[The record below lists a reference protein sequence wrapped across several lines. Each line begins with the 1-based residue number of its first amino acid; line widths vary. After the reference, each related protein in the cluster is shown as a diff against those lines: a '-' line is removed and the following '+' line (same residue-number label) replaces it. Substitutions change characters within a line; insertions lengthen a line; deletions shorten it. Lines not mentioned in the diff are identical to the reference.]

1 MKNMEPNDL
10 IGEATA
16 YDKEREAQSRQTQEL
31 CRCSKRHRERHLECH
46 KRVRKRFDKLR
57 GPAVN
62 KTSSLTSL
70 SIKYWSR
77 ARPLRTVAGM
87 GPNLPGAGANEMSG
101 ATKMAMRT
109 PAKPFRYIFGCEA
122 DTQ

>member
-1 MKNMEPNDL
+1 MKNMELNDL

-16 YDKEREAQSRQTQEL
+16 YGKKEKFKAGKPKNW

-46 KRVRKRFDKLR
+46 KRVRKRFDKFR
-57 GPAVN
+57 GPTVN

-70 SIKYWSR
+70 SIK
-77 ARPLRTVAGM
+77 ARPLRTVAGWAQACL
-87 GPNLPGAGANEMSG
+87 GGAEANEMSG